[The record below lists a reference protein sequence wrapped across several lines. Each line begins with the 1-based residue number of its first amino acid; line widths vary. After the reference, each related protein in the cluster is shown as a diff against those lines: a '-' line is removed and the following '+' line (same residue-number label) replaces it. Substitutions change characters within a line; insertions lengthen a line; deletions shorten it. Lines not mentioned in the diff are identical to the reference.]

1 MNNANNHVMP
11 AKQWPVVRFIVDGM
25 SFIKT
30 VVLVKM
36 IVDDSGGPV
45 LCSHIQVPLI
55 LAYA

>member
-1 MNNANNHVMP
+1 MP